1 MTRGDGASPSSPADK
16 PSVDAARS
24 ARIARGA
31 VAHYEDA
38 GYYDLAYKRRRKDV
52 RFYVELA
59 SAGRGP
65 VLELGAGTGRVAL
78 EIARQDTPVVA
89 VEPVPAMLQ
98 RAKQKA
104 ARLPK
109 ATQARLTL
117 QKGDMRSVRL
127 KQTFPLVIA
136 PFNVFMHLYTRRDL
150 ERALATVRV
159 HLAPGGRFVFDVSM
173 PDLRAM
179 LRDPGRMYRAPPV
192 VHPDTGREYEY
203 FEAFDYDALRE
214 VLLMSLVFQSVD
226 DLADLRVLPLSQ
238 RQFFPE
244 ELALLLHYNGF
255 AIEQRWGDFDRSPL
269 SADSESQ
276 ILVCSLLRS
285 RAASPRTSTLAP
297 RAPAPRA
304 KAARRGTARG

>member
-1 MTRGDGASPSSPADK
+1 MTRREGTPRSEKAKPPSPE
-16 PSVDAARS
+16 AARA

-38 GYYDLAYKRRRKDV
+38 AYYDLAYKRRRKDV

-59 SAGRGP
+59 SQSKGT

-78 EIARQDTPVVA
+78 EIARQGTPVLA
-89 VEPVPAMLQ
+89 LEPVPAMLQ
-98 RAKQKA
+98 RAKEKA
-104 ARLPK
+104 ARLPRP
-109 ATQARLTL
+109 AQARLTL
-117 QKGDMRSVRL
+117 RKGDMRSVRL

-150 ERALATVRV
+150 ERALATVRA
-159 HLAPGGRFVFDVSM
+159 HLAPRGRFVFDVLM

-179 LRDPGRMYRAPPV
+179 LRDPGRMYRCPQV
-192 VHPDTGREYEY
+192 THPETGRRYEY

-214 VLLMSLVFQSVD
+214 VQLMSLVFQSVD
-226 DLADLRVLPLSQ
+226 ELSDLRVLPLSQ

-255 AIEQRWGDFDRSPL
+255 AIERRWGDFDRGPL
-269 SADSESQ
+269 SGDSESQ
-276 ILVCSLLRS
+276 IVVCSLLRS
-285 RAASPRTSTLAP
+285 RGAG
-297 RAPAPRA
+297 PRA
-304 KAARRGTARG
+304 KAARATAARE